1 MGIGKT
7 RNGEIG
13 NGKREMRKW
22 VKTGNGA
29 HRNGNTI
36 FLIKGG
42 EVTESVSEV
51 VTALLEYI
59 RRIRKQLFQ

>member
-1 MGIGKT
+1 VDWGIGKEFIGKT
-7 RNGEIG
+7 RSRKIG

-22 VKTGNGA
+22 VETGNGA

-42 EVTESVSEV
+42 EVTEP
-51 VTALLEYI
+51 A
-59 RRIRKQLFQ
+59 